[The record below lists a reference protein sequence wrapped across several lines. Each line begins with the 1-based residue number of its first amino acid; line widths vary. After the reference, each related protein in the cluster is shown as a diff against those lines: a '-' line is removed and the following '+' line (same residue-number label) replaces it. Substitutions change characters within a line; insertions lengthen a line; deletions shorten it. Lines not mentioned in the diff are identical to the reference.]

1 MPVLFVIRRS
11 RRLLL
16 VAGMLTV
23 LATVPVSG
31 ERTPAPPT
39 ILLAGQASTSK
50 DLDRPPYNAAITI
63 KTKLERAGFRVT
75 FDRAQPHQHVLA
87 MTYLETEGR
96 EYGKLQ
102 RGTDIICEFTVWRV
116 TSGSPEKRWSHTV
129 EASTSWP
136 MAIGSHYWD
145 AVRNLE
151 ENPYYYYIGE
161 LTRELANGRNDA
173 GAVFADALRQQKL
186 GGSTYESGGV
196 QASGHVVANAEA
208 RLNAMRELGRMRDRR
223 ALPVLWEL
231 IEQGGRSDELEDSAQ
246 RDTALRTI
254 GEIGDPA
261 SMDRL
266 SAFYNTHTEES
277 LRAVAEKAMARIR
290 EQNQSAGGSK

>member
-1 MPVLFVIRRS
+1 MPATLAIRFM

-16 VAGMLTV
+16 LAGLLPA
-23 LATVPVSG
+23 LAAVSALG
-31 ERTPAPPT
+31 QPTPPT
-39 ILLAGQASTSK
+39 ILLAGQARTSK
-50 DLDRPPYNAAITI
+50 DLDRPPYNATITI
-63 KTKLERAGFRVT
+63 KTKLERAGFRVI
-75 FDRAQPHQHVLA
+75 FDRTQPHQHVLVV
-87 MTYLETEGR
+87 TYLETEGR

-102 RGTDIICEFTVWRV
+102 LGTDITCEFTVWRV
-116 TSGSPEKRWSHTV
+116 ASGTPEKRWSHTV

-136 MAIGSHYWD
+136 TAIGSHYWD

-173 GAVFADALRQQKL
+173 GAVFAEALRQKKL
-186 GGSTYESGGV
+186 GSSTSESGGV

-208 RLNAMRELGRMRDRR
+208 RLNAIRELGRMKDRR

-231 IEQGGRSDELEDSAQ
+231 IEQSEQSDELEDSAQ

-254 GEIGDPA
+254 GEIGDP
-261 SMDRL
+261 SSLDRL
-266 SAFYNTHTEES
+266 SAFYNTHTDEG
-277 LRAVAEKAMARIR
+277 LRAVIEKAMARIR
-290 EQNQSAGGSK
+290 EQNQ